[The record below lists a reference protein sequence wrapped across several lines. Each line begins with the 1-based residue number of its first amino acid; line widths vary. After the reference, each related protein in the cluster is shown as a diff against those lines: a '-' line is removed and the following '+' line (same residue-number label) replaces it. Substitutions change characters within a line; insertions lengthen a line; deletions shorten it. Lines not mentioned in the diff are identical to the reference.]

1 MRIPGRI
8 NRGGDDGDK
17 TAAVCKCQGSPVLS
31 VWGKTQQ
38 RWLPVLSVRE
48 GGSGGTW
55 SVVSSV
61 TSGASAT
68 FLLVCSAQRTQTSLE
83 RVCVCV
89 CVSCVVCVCARTH
102 AYASA
107 RLVHDVFWIRAG
119 HWDLLWNKEIF
130 IRFGMMQWRARTAPR
145 SPTSSVYLWSQFSV
159 LARVSSCVASLGPW
173 TLATTEP
180 DAARNDFC
188 REATSDASS
197 VTDACR

>member
-1 MRIPGRI
+1 MEINGDRSVLRIPGRI

-89 CVSCVVCVCARTH
+89 CVVCCMCVCTHARIRICETGSRRFLDSGRTLGLTVEQGNLYPIWHDAMARTNR
-102 AYASA
+102 SK
-107 RLVHDVFWIRAG
+107 VSNFQCVFMVSI
-119 HWDLLWNKEIF
+119 
-130 IRFGMMQWRARTAPR
+130 QRARTG
-145 SPTSSVYLWSQFSV
+145 FV
-159 LARVSSCVASLGPW
+159 LRCVPG
-173 TLATTEP
+173 TL
-180 DAARNDFC
+180 
-188 REATSDASS
+188 
-197 VTDACR
+197 DACNY